1 MAGEGGAIL
10 SSMKSGIKVFLG
22 FGFMGV
28 KQIGEDHIAR
38 QFTKVSFLPKKGFAW
53 EGKLLSFS
61 CMSHSKK
68 NIIKNKMAN
77 QRKES

>member
-1 MAGEGGAIL
+1 
-10 SSMKSGIKVFLG
+10 
-22 FGFMGV
+22 MGV

-38 QFTKVSFLPKKGFAW
+38 QFMKVSFLPVGAYGDTPFAW

-61 CMSHSKK
+61 SMSNPEK
-68 NIIKNKMAN
+68 NILKNKVAN